1 MQTNLRLHMEWE
13 KRIALV
19 MPKWDKA
26 IPSEVVSTRANRTS
40 PDKRAGKPSSWNIW
54 FSNEF
59 TITSAM
65 WKCNSLMVP
74 MERMLLC
81 KGEKKKKPTCT
92 QAEYL
97 SGSIPASGC
106 YKAQNGFH
114 RQVVTHSHN
123 ELLNHRY
130 SHIKGGSIVS
140 RCCRKSRMWSIRR
153 GIFLQWC

>member
-1 MQTNLRLHMEWE
+1 MGKKNSISDAEMGQSYSFRGCVHTCKQDHPLTKELGS
-13 KRIALV
+13 LV
-19 MPKWDKA
+19 VGIYDFQMSSQSPVQC
-26 IPSEVVSTRANRTS
+26 ENVTVSWFQ
-40 PDKRAGKPSSWNIW
+40 WNGCCYV
-54 FSNEF
+54 
-59 TITSAM
+59 
-65 WKCNSLMVP
+65 K
-74 MERMLLC
+74 
-81 KGEKKKKPTCT
+81 EKKKKPTCT

-140 RCCRKSRMWSIRR
+140 RCCRKSRM
-153 GIFLQWC
+153 